1 MPDAT
6 ALTQYYRTLTDQELL
21 NLKREGGF
29 TAEAEEVL
37 AGELTRRNLTPGDLK
52 RYVAV
57 TQRNKLREEV
67 TERGGGYRSLGLQFF
82 GGRYLND
89 ADRSADIQIRTK
101 WFTIS
106 GIPLV
111 PIASYRFKC
120 MSHSGKWSS
129 TSTQRGVIDR
139 VSLDWAQVFM
149 TWIKT
154 AVLIVGVGLL
164 IVVISWFLNGG
175 RH

>member
-6 ALTQYYRTLTDQELL
+6 ALAQYYRTLTDHELL
-21 NLKREGGF
+21 NLKRQSGF

-37 AGELTRRNLTPGDLK
+37 AGELTRRNLTSGDLK

-67 TERGGGYRSLGLQFF
+67 TERCGGYRSLGLQFF
-82 GGRYLND
+82 GRRYFNE
-89 ADRSADIQIRTK
+89 ADRSADIQVRTK
-101 WFTIS
+101 WFTIT
-106 GIPLV
+106 GIPLI
-111 PIASYRFKC
+111 PIASYRFKH
-120 MSHSGKWSS
+120 MGHSGRWSS
-129 TSTQRGVIDR
+129 TRTRQGVIDR

-149 TWIKT
+149 TWVKT
-154 AVLIVGVGLL
+154 ANLIVGVGLL
-164 IVVISWFLNGG
+164 IVVISWLLNGG